1 MERELTTGE
10 RKVAREIYGKS
21 IRYSKVRIHQGK
33 YFFTQP
39 PDSGMTPRGE
49 IYASDTAYH
58 DDYSNESAG
67 TQGFF
72 IHEMGHVWQY
82 QNGILNPIWSA
93 LKIQISHGFK
103 YGAAYAYRLDAG
115 KTLTDYNMEQQ
126 ASILEDY
133 FRIVKRGIGFR
144 DDRILDKKATL
155 EENIE
160 LLKTVLADFLLDPFL
175 SDK

>member
-1 MERELTTGE
+1 MTRDLTTGE

-21 IRYSKVRIHQGK
+21 INYSEVKIHRGK

-39 PDSGMTPRGE
+39 PHSGMTPRGE

-58 DDYSNESAG
+58 DDYSKESDA

-72 IHEMGHVWQY
+72 IHEMAHVWQY

-93 LKIQISHGFK
+93 LKLQISHGFSYAK
-103 YGAAYAYRLDAG
+103 AYPYLLDAD
-115 KTLTDYNMEQQ
+115 KTLIDYNMEQQ

-133 FRIVKRGIGFR
+133 FRVVKRGLDFR
-144 DDRILDKKATL
+144 DERILNRRETH
-155 EENIE
+155 EEKIE
-160 LLKTVLADFLLDPFL
+160 LMKTVLKKFLKNPSL
-175 SDK
+175 S